1 MNCTAGGVWSMS
13 GGVNVYRL
21 AWLGLAKDLACA
33 NLALTNILKT
43 CYLIYFPHMKVGES
57 LE

>member
-1 MNCTAGGVWSMS
+1 MFVTVWNMSGGVCGMS

-33 NLALTNILKT
+33 NLALTNIL
-43 CYLIYFPHMKVGES
+43 IYFPLMKVGES